1 MEPYMS
7 PKHASTQALR
17 IPTLA
22 GYSRR
27 PPNRGATNGTYLQ
40 RLPLA
45 GFEHHDAR
53 RLWPYLRTGQALLL
67 SREFS
72 NPVDPRA
79 VRITWLGEH
88 LGYLPRADNLL
99 ASDLLDHGA
108 EIIARIHDLRE
119 SEDPWERITLNVYL
133 TRKG

>member
-1 MEPYMS
+1 MNS
-7 PKHASTQALR
+7 KHASTQALR
-17 IPTLA
+17 IPPLA
-22 GYSRR
+22 GYGRQRR
-27 PPNRGATNGTYLQ
+27 GRPAATGTYLQ

-88 LGYLPRADNLL
+88 LGYLPRTENLL

-108 EIIARIHDLRE
+108 EIIARIHNLHE
-119 SEDPWERITLNVYL
+119 SEDPWQRITLNVYL
-133 TRKG
+133 TRTGQ

>member
-1 MEPYMS
+1 MNLRRGPF
-7 PKHASTQALR
+7 QAQRTPML
-17 IPTLA
+17 
-22 GYSRR
+22 SRYAR
-27 PPNRGATNGTYLQ
+27 PPRPYGVSNRGAYLQ

-45 GFEHHDAR
+45 GFEHHEAG

-67 SREFS
+67 SRERS

-79 VRITWLGEH
+79 VSVSWLGEP

-108 EIIARIHDLRE
+108 EVIARIHTLRE
-119 SEDPWERITLNVYL
+119 SDDPWARIDLDLYL
-133 TRKG
+133 TARR